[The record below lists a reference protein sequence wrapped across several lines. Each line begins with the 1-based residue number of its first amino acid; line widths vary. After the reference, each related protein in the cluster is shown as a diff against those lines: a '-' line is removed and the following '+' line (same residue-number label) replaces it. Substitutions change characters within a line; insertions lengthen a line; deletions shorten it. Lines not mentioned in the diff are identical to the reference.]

1 MAGWMQCAAES
12 YRLEGP
18 GVFFRGL
25 GTTLCRAF
33 LVNAVL
39 FSVYEGTLKGL
50 HSHDPANPA

>member
-1 MAGWMQCAAES
+1 MQGWMQCAAES

-39 FSVYEGTLKGL
+39 FSVYEATLKAL
-50 HSHDPANPA
+50 HSHDPANAA